1 MSRWRHAVLETWVL
15 PEIKTYSHFASAD
28 GISIPSSYT
37 AYLAPISS
45 PKLHNEL
52 LLNANKASPETPY
65 VVMLQA
71 VNMLSGDGGGLR
83 GACGSRI
90 QECWTF
96 NHPRRDAVLNE
107 QGMKL
112 RDVLSCELNL
122 HRATNYECP

>member
-1 MSRWRHAVLETWVL
+1 VSGRCHAILETSVVFPSVL
-15 PEIKTYSHFASAD
+15 PNVTHYKTAD

-52 LLNANKASPETPY
+52 LLSTNKASPETPY

-96 NHPRRDAVLNE
+96 NHPRRDAVLNDH
-107 QGMKL
+107 GTKSSFT
-112 RDVLSCELNL
+112 RSTELI
-122 HRATNYECP
+122 RRMC

>member
-1 MSRWRHAVLETWVL
+1 VLGWCHAILETYVIPRVL
-15 PEIKTYSHFASAD
+15 LDVPHFEAAD

-52 LLNANKASPETPY
+52 LLSTNKASPETPY

-71 VNMLSGDGGGLR
+71 INMLSGDGGGLR

-96 NHPRRDAVLNE
+96 NHPRRDAVLNG
-107 QGMKL
+107 QGTKAYIA
-112 RDVLSCELNL
+112 C
-122 HRATNYECP
+122 